1 MTTRYVIRTVDE
13 DWIDEIDTDPSRIY
27 DKGVAWEE
35 AKRRVAAHPELL
47 TVVIDRDTGRILW
60 QSDPDIPEHYQLI
73 AIDRSL
79 FDPRD
84 PNAIDAHA
92 ILSSHKFRD
101 DALTAFYDAIEEP
114 RHDVLAVR
122 DTRRGL
128 HHRVI
133 TTSADFSR
141 AAPA

>member
-1 MTTRYVIRTVDE
+1 MAARFVIRTVDE
-13 DWIDEIDTDPSRIY
+13 DWKDEIDTDPSRID
-27 DKGVAWEE
+27 DKRAAWEE
-35 AKRRVAAHPELL
+35 ARRRVAAHPELL
-47 TVVIDRDTGRILW
+47 TVVICRDTGRVLW
-60 QSDPDIPEHYQLI
+60 RSDPDIPEYYQLI

-101 DALTAFYDAIEEP
+101 DALTAFYDAIKDP

-122 DTRRGL
+122 DTRLGI

-133 TTSADFSR
+133 ATSDDFSR
-141 AAPA
+141 ATPA